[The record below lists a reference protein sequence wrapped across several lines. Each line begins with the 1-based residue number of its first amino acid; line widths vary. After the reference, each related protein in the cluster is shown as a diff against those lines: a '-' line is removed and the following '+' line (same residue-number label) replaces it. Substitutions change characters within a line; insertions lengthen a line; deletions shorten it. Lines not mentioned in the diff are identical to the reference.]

1 MAQQNNPNAPT
12 AAQLRARETAQQM
25 ADKPTSDRQRA
36 GKLQQQKLQP
46 LGKLL

>member
-36 GKLQQQKLQP
+36 GEIAAAEAAAAS
-46 LGKLL
+46 KLL